1 MFSRMSARMT
11 FGWLFLVVLT
21 AGACR
26 FLFEPAPSQPPSD
39 IPTPVLNG
47 QSSSTGN
54 PGGGAPPP
62 TVMPPTSQ
70 PATPTPAGTTVT
82 CPSAPIRL
90 TIPQGLS
97 WTSQCFQTTFGTMDS
112 SQVITIWRFAT
123 SPADAFCEQGC
134 VDVIPLAQAQA
145 AFGQW
150 VFPPEGQNA
159 AVIFEAARTPLNFVS
174 GQGTRTLEIQGQ
186 SLVMA
191 NNESLVYVFRG
202 TTSNGQYA
210 VYAVFPVVA
219 AILPSTMDPAQNTNA
234 QALQPLPQDITDMA
248 GIEAYNQ
255 KAAQALSQQP
265 PTAFT
270 PRLDLLDL
278 LIQSLT
284 LSGTP

>member
-1 MFSRMSARMT
+1 MFPRMHLWMK
-11 FGWLFLVVLT
+11 FGWLFLGMLM

-26 FLFEPAPSQPPSD
+26 FLFETPTPQPASD
-39 IPTPVLNG
+39 IPTPVLYG
-47 QSSSTGN
+47 QPSPMGN
-54 PGGGAPPP
+54 AGGGAPPT
-62 TVMPPTSQ
+62 TVMPSTPP
-70 PATPTPAGTTVT
+70 PAMPTPSGNTVT
-82 CPSAPIRL
+82 CPSAPVRL
-90 TIPQGLS
+90 AVPQGLN
-97 WTSQCFQTTFGTMDS
+97 WKPQCFQTTFGLMDS
-112 SQVITIWRFAT
+112 PQVITIWRFAT
-123 SPADAFCEQGC
+123 SPTDAFCEQGC

-159 AVIFEAARTPLNFVS
+159 TVTFEAARVS
-174 GQGTRTLEIQGQ
+174 LRFAGGQGTRTLEIQGQ

-210 VYAVFPVVA
+210 VYAVFPVDA
-219 AILPSTMDPAQNTNA
+219 AILPSSMDPAQNTNT